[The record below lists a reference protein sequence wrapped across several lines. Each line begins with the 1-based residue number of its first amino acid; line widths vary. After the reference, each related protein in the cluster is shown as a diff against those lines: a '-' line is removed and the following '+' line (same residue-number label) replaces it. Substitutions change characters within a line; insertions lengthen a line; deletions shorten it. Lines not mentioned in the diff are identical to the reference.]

1 MIKKSEKLKIYE
13 EFFHRI
19 HTYQIAINNNKIR
32 EAISIID
39 GWSYAHS
46 CGNGDISEN
55 DRKDLIEYQTER
67 MRRF

>member
-13 EFFHRI
+13 EF
-19 HTYQIAINNNKIR
+19 YKIAINNNKIR

-46 CGNGDISEN
+46 CGNGAISEN